1 MGISEGSAKGHCADG
16 GSAVHEFIVSSDLDF
31 GDVVANHCDPE
42 FSLVASG
49 GMDSLPSRVY
59 RLVAYALFAN
69 RLIIP
74 SRYLLQP
81 CMTYD
86 ALVAL
91 RGLLEAGVVVPDL
104 REGHYSFV
112 EYLKEEGVVDKTRFG
127 CAEFLDRY
135 ASSVYSF
142 DIKGQSELFHRRVL
156 EDLSEGGLLR
166 SKLRLA
172 GVRDLKIDALRD
184 AFTECEG
191 GRRSLVN
198 LASKYV
204 PHNEGAIS
212 KWAALRYYTTPAE
225 LMPRCIRDFPASIS
239 AELRESHLSM
249 PLTVSDPDEFGNL
262 PQPMELC
269 HRVLVGLPKNL
280 GREELALLSDAVL
293 YVREQVPKGAAK
305 FACLAER
312 NFAEN
317 LGEINQAL
325 SDALQRERRFS
336 SLTHGFVVEALEG
349 EIPLP
354 IISWCLG
361 YSFGNLD
368 GAVAGVAVSFV
379 LNKIRECA
387 AKRVTPFLETSERLD
402 LKTRGMFKSR

>member
-16 GSAVHEFIVSSDLDF
+16 GNAVHEFIVSSDLDF

-112 EYLKEEGVVDKTRFG
+112 EYLKEEGVVDKRRFG

-172 GVRDLKIDALRD
+172 GVRDSKIDALRD

-212 KWAALRYYTTPAE
+212 KWAALRYYTTPRRADAAMHKGFSRLYICRAAGE
-225 LMPRCIRDFPASIS
+225 PSFNAADRFGPRRIWQSAS
-239 AELRESHLSM
+239 ADG
-249 PLTVSDPDEFGNL
+249 TVSQG
-262 PQPMELC
+262 
-269 HRVLVGLPKNL
+269 VGW
-280 GREELALLSDAVL
+280 LAKES
-293 YVREQVPKGAAK
+293 G
-305 FACLAER
+305 
-312 NFAEN
+312 
-317 LGEINQAL
+317 
-325 SDALQRERRFS
+325 
-336 SLTHGFVVEALEG
+336 
-349 EIPLP
+349 
-354 IISWCLG
+354 
-361 YSFGNLD
+361 
-368 GAVAGVAVSFV
+368 
-379 LNKIRECA
+379 
-387 AKRVTPFLETSERLD
+387 
-402 LKTRGMFKSR
+402 

>member
-1 MGISEGSAKGHCADG
+1 M
-16 GSAVHEFIVSSDLDF
+16 HEFIVSSDLDF

-42 FSLVASG
+42 FSLAVGG
-49 GMDSLPSRVY
+49 GMDSLPSMVY
-59 RLVAYALFAN
+59 RLVAYALFAH

-104 REGHYSFV
+104 REGHCSFV
-112 EYLKEEGVVDKTRFG
+112 EYLKEEGVVDKGRLG
-127 CAEFLDRY
+127 CAEFLDRH

-142 DIKGQSELFHRRVL
+142 DIKGQSELFHARLL
-156 EDLSEGGLLR
+156 EDLSEDGMLR

-172 GVRDLKIDALRD
+172 GVQESRIDALRGEF
-184 AFTECEG
+184 AECEG
-191 GRRSLVN
+191 GRRAFVN
-198 LASKYV
+198 LANKYV
-204 PHNEGAIS
+204 PHNEGTIS

-225 LMPRCIRDFPASIS
+225 LMPRCIRDVPASVS
-239 AELRESHLSM
+239 AELRACRLST
-249 PLTVSDPDEFGNL
+249 PLTLSDPDEFGNL

-280 GREELALLSDAVL
+280 GREDLALLSDAVL

-312 NFAEN
+312 NFAGN

-336 SLTHGFVVEALEG
+336 SLTRSFVVEALEG

-354 IISWCLG
+354 VVSWCLG
-361 YSFGNLD
+361 YSFGDFD
-368 GAVAGVAVSFV
+368 GAVAGVAVSYV
-379 LNKIRECA
+379 VSKIRECA
-387 AKRVTPFLETSERLD
+387 SKRATPFLETSERLE
-402 LKTRGMFKSR
+402 LKTRGMFKSRQESR